1 MEHKKYKKI
10 VNLRTKYQE
19 SFNKGDKVVIQEK
32 IDGSNG
38 SLLYDGNKMHAFSR
52 RLPLDEFNN
61 LNGFWQYAQTVK
73 KVEELKGLRLFGE
86 WLVKHTI
93 PYSKD
98 AYDRFYLFDV
108 YDDSTNEYLPQEK
121 VVEVSKLLDIPLAE
135 VFYEGEFES
144 WEHAHSFVGKSALGE
159 SGEGVILKNQD
170 RLNDPNWKNPFYI
183 KLVVPSFQER
193 KATKGRRPTDPA
205 VLAQREYDIGLVE
218 SIVTEPRVRKQLFV
232 LMEDGIIPQDFDLED
247 MGTIARNIGKLVYD
261 DCVEEEP
268 DVVAEVGKDFGKHAV
283 SVAMKIAREIVMNS

>member
-10 VNLRTKYQE
+10 DNLRSSYQG

-32 IDGSNG
+32 VDGSNG
-38 SLLYDGNKMHAFSR
+38 SLLYDGNEMHAFSR
-52 RLPLDEFNN
+52 RFHLDEFNN

-73 KVEELKGLRLFGE
+73 RIEELKGLRIFGE

-93 PYSKD
+93 PYSED
-98 AYDRFYLFDV
+98 AYNKFYLFDV

-135 VFYEGEFES
+135 VFYEGEFKS
-144 WEHAHSFVGKSALGE
+144 WEHAHSFIGKSALGE
-159 SGEGVILKNQD
+159 SGEGVVLKNQD
-170 RLNDPNWKNPFYI
+170 RLNDSNRKNPFYI
-183 KLVVPSFQER
+183 KLVAPSFQER
-193 KATKGRRPTDPA
+193 KATKGRRPIDPA
-205 VLAQREYDIGLVE
+205 VSAQREYDIGLVE

-232 LMEDGIIPQDFDLED
+232 LVEDGIIPQDFDLED
-247 MGTIARNIGKLVYD
+247 MGTIARNIGKLVHD

-268 DVVAEVGKDFGKHAV
+268 DVVAEVGKDFGKHLV
-283 SVAMKIAREIVMNS
+283 SVAMKVAREIVTNS